1 MVETT
6 YADASTLPLNLKD
19 WDLGSGLHLRLA
31 HPDEYSAV
39 GNTLVE
45 AFSTNGPMTE
55 EYHHRL
61 TDIAGRSAKEDVWVI
76 SDASGKLYGAC
87 TTVKPALNTEPTF
100 GFNTMGVL
108 PIGRGHGLGKAFV
121 EHNIALAK
129 AYGYDR
135 LLIHSGPNMPYA
147 HRLYQ
152 RCGFVRHPEME
163 TLIVDGGQRLLFF
176 IYDIAE

>member
-1 MVETT
+1 MTVTA
-6 YADASTLPLNLKD
+6 YADASTLPAGLKD

-31 HPDEYSAV
+31 HPDEYDAV
-39 GNTLVE
+39 GRTLVE
-45 AFSTNGPMTE
+45 AFSTNGPMTK

-61 TDIAGRSAKEDVWVI
+61 TDISGRSAKEDVWVI
-76 SDASGKLYGAC
+76 SDASGELYGAC
-87 TTVKPALNTEPTF
+87 TTVKPALNNEPTF
-100 GFNTMGVL
+100 EFNTMGVL
-108 PIGRGHGLGKAFV
+108 PKGRGHGLGKAFV
-121 EHNIALAK
+121 EHNIAVAK
-129 AYGYDR
+129 AYGYRR

-176 IYDIAE
+176 IYDITE